1 IQCVGRVGQG
11 MGLAI
16 KVIDGSKRAKYATA
30 LHVLRSMGWITP
42 SVAETLS
49 EKFMNLNNCKRLEV
63 IGELSII

>member
-1 IQCVGRVGQG
+1 
-11 MGLAI
+11 
-16 KVIDGSKRAKYATA
+16 

-49 EKFMNLNNCKRLEV
+49 EKFMSLNNCKRLEV